1 MLILEQLDV
10 GAPVPLVQ
18 QLRQSRPIASA
29 PRESARL
36 TATQPAPHRILPVRR
51 VEHDLPH
58 VVPARPRPPGRLAR
72 LESADGAPHGGPL
85 ARRMIE
91 ALIDQSQ
98 QHPELSGRPPLPPF
112 LFLFSFFS

>member
-18 QLRQSRPIASA
+18 QLRHSRPIASA

-72 LESADGAPHGGPL
+72 LESADGAPQGGPMP
-85 ARRMIE
+85 RRMIE

-98 QHPELSGRPPLPPF
+98 QHPELAAPPRPPPPS
-112 LFLFSFFS
+112 SFFS